1 MNSIRPRRLRQNSVL
16 RHMIGETQLRSAELI
31 QPYFVMAGITSPEP
45 ISTMPGVERHSIASV
60 VENAQMAWSHGIRS
74 FILFGL
80 PLHKDEIGSGAWD
93 LQGPVAQALKALRQA
108 LPEALLIADVCLCEY
123 TSHGHCGL
131 VQNGA
136 ILNDESLPL
145 LAKAA
150 ICYAE
155 AGADIVA
162 PSDMMDGRVAAL
174 RNALDQAGFN
184 DTILLSYSVK
194 YASAYYGP
202 FRDAANSAPQFGDR
216 RSYQMDPA
224 NALEALKEAALDE
237 DEGADM
243 LMVKPGLA
251 YLDILYRVS
260 SSTLLPVVAYSVS
273 GEYSMVK
280 AAAQLGYIDEK
291 KLVLETLLS
300 YKRAGARLI
309 ITYHATQ
316 AAIWL
321 KENHEIQ

>member
-1 MNSIRPRRLRQNSVL
+1 MNSQRPRRLRQNPVL
-16 RHMIGETQLRSAELI
+16 RNMIGETHLRSAELI
-31 QPYFVMAGITSPEP
+31 QPYFVMAGISKTEP
-45 ISTMPGVERHSIASV
+45 ISTMPGVERHSVTSV
-60 VENAQMAWSHGIRS
+60 VDNAKVAWSHGIRS

-80 PLHKDEIGSGAWD
+80 PLHKDEMGSGAWD
-93 LQGPVAQALKALRQA
+93 QQGPVAQALRALRKA

-131 VQNGA
+131 VQGGT

-145 LAKAA
+145 LAKASV
-150 ICYAE
+150 CYAE
-155 AGADIVA
+155 AGADVVA

-174 RNALDQAGFN
+174 RSALDQAGFSN
-184 DTILLSYSVK
+184 TILMSYSVK
-194 YASAYYGP
+194 YASAFYGP

-237 DEGADM
+237 EEGADM

-273 GEYSMVK
+273 GEYSMIK

-291 KLVLETLLS
+291 RLVLETLLS